1 MHWLPL
7 ILICLLV
14 YIESVLFV
22 RIASEV
28 GVLLTLLL
36 VILTSC
42 LGVSLVR
49 NQGIKNF
56 MSMQQK
62 IAAGESPAEEAVKS
76 VSLVIAGFLLILPG
90 FFTDFLGLLLL
101 LSPVQKR
108 LTAKLLPHIKLYR
121 PNTFYSSGKHGS
133 DKHSPGN
140 HADSYGQNG
149 QTFEGEYER
158 RQDGS
163 SYTLD
168 DQKSGE
174 QKNHGGHG
182 SEHNKK

>member
-1 MHWLPL
+1 MRWLPL

-22 RIASEV
+22 RIASEI

-56 MSMQQK
+56 ISMQQK
-62 IAAGESPAEEAVKS
+62 ITVGESPAEEAVKS

-101 LSPVQKR
+101 LSPVQKV
-108 LTAKLLPHIKLYR
+108 LTAKLLPHIQFYR
-121 PNTFYSSGKHGS
+121 PNTFYGSGNN
-133 DKHSPGN
+133 GN
-140 HADSYGQNG
+140 HHGGYGQSG

-158 RQDGS
+158 RQDGAS
-163 SYTLD
+163 RISD
-168 DQKSGE
+168 DQKSAE
-174 QKNHGGHG
+174 QKHYGESD
-182 SEHNKK
+182 SERNKK

>member
-1 MHWLPL
+1 M
-7 ILICLLV
+7 LV

-22 RIASEV
+22 RIASEI

-42 LGVSLVR
+42 LGISLVR

-62 IAAGESPAEEAVKS
+62 LTAGESPAEEAIKS

-101 LSPVQKR
+101 LSPVQKL
-108 LTAKLLPHIKLYR
+108 LTAKLLSHITFYR
-121 PNTFYSSGKHGS
+121 PNIFNGSNNHGSSSGGS
-133 DKHSPGN
+133 H
-140 HADSYGQNG
+140 GQNG

-158 RQDGS
+158 RQDNAS
-163 SYTLD
+163 HTLD
-168 DQKSGE
+168 SQQPDE
-174 QKNHGGHG
+174 QKNHDEHG
-182 SEHNKK
+182 SGHNKR

>member
-1 MHWLPL
+1 MRWLPL

-28 GVLLTLLL
+28 GVLLTLIL

-62 IAAGESPAEEAVKS
+62 IVAGESPAEEAVKS
-76 VSLVIAGFLLILPG
+76 ISLVIAGFLLILPG

-101 LSPVQKR
+101 LSPVQKL
-108 LTAKLLPHIKLYR
+108 LTAKLLPHINFYR
-121 PNTFYSSGKHGS
+121 PNIFNGS
-133 DKHSPGN
+133 DNHGPG
-140 HADSYGQNG
+140 SGYGQNS

-158 RQDGS
+158 RNDDA

-168 DQKSGE
+168 NQKPDIQKSHDE
-174 QKNHGGHG
+174 HDSGH
-182 SEHNKK
+182 HKK

>member
-1 MHWLPL
+1 MRWLPL

-22 RIASEV
+22 RIASEI

-56 MSMQQK
+56 ISMKQK
-62 IAAGESPAEEAVKS
+62 LAAGESPAEEAVKS
-76 VSLVIAGFLLILPG
+76 VSLVMAGFLLILPG

-101 LSPVQKR
+101 LSPVQKF
-108 LTAKLLPHIKLYR
+108 LTAKLLPHIKFYR
-121 PNTFYSSGKHGS
+121 PNTFYGSGNYSHHNGGS
-133 DKHSPGN
+133 
-140 HADSYGQNG
+140 GQNG

-158 RQDGS
+158 RQDGDS
-163 SYTLD
+163 RISND
-168 DQKSGE
+168 KKSAE
-174 QKNHGGHG
+174 QKHYGESG
-182 SEHNKK
+182 SERNKK

>member
-1 MHWLPL
+1 MRWLPL

-62 IAAGESPAEEAVKS
+62 IAAGESPAEEAIKS
-76 VSLVIAGFLLILPG
+76 VSLVIAGFLLIVPG

-101 LSPVQKR
+101 LPPVQKL
-108 LTAKLLPHIKLYR
+108 LTAKLLPHINFYR
-121 PNTFYSSGKHGS
+121 PNAFDGSNNHSSSH
-133 DKHSPGN
+133 
-140 HADSYGQNG
+140 QNG

-158 RQDGS
+158 RQDDA
-163 SYTLD
+163 SYTLGGQKPD
-168 DQKSGE
+168 DQK
-174 QKNHGGHG
+174 NHDESG

>member
-1 MHWLPL
+1 MRWLPL

-22 RIASEV
+22 RVASEV

-101 LSPVQKR
+101 LSPVQKL
-108 LTAKLLPHIKLYR
+108 LTAKLLPHINFYR
-121 PNTFYSSGKHGS
+121 PNTFYGSGKHASG
-133 DKHSPGN
+133 
-140 HADSYGQNG
+140 YGQNG

-163 SYTLD
+163 PYTLD

-174 QKNHGGHG
+174 QKNHDDQG

>member
-1 MHWLPL
+1 MRWLPL

-36 VILTSC
+36 VVLTSC
-42 LGVSLVR
+42 VGVSLVR

-56 MSMQQK
+56 MLMQQK
-62 IAAGESPAEEAVKS
+62 IATGESPAAEAVKS

-101 LSPVQKR
+101 LSPVQK
-108 LTAKLLPHIKLYR
+108 LLAAKLLPHITFYR
-121 PNTFYSSGKHGS
+121 PNVRGG
-133 DKHSPGN
+133 
-140 HADSYGQNG
+140 YGQDDGHG
-149 QTFEGEYER
+149 QTFEGEYQR
-158 RQDGS
+158 KQDDA
-163 SYTLD
+163 SYTIARD
-168 DQKSGE
+168 DQKHDD
-174 QKNHGGHG
+174 QKRHDD
-182 SEHNKK
+182 SYNKK

>member
-1 MHWLPL
+1 MRWLPL
-7 ILICLLV
+7 ILICLLI

-62 IAAGESPAEEAVKS
+62 IATGESPAAEAVKS
-76 VSLVIAGFLLILPG
+76 VSLVISGFLLILPG

-101 LSPVQKR
+101 LSPVQKL
-108 LTAKLLPHIKLYR
+108 LTAKLLPHLKFYR
-121 PNTFYSSGKHGS
+121 PNTAYGSNYHG
-133 DKHSPGN
+133 
-140 HADSYGQNG
+140 DSGQNG

-158 RQDGS
+158 RQDDA

-168 DQKSGE
+168 NHHTNDKKK
-174 QKNHGGHG
+174 KNEYGDNHDD
-182 SEHNKK
+182 KK

>member
-1 MHWLPL
+1 MRWLPL

-22 RIASEV
+22 RLASEV

-56 MSMQQK
+56 ISMQQK
-62 IAAGESPAEEAVKS
+62 IAVGENPAEEAVKS

-101 LSPVQKR
+101 LTPVQKL
-108 LTAKLLPHIKLYR
+108 LTAKLLPYIKFYR
-121 PNTFYSSGKHGS
+121 PNTFNGSGNRG
-133 DKHSPGN
+133 GG
-140 HADSYGQNG
+140 YGQSG

-158 RQDGS
+158 RQEGAPHI
-163 SYTLD
+163 LD
-168 DQKSGE
+168 DQKSDNSPNKGE
-174 QKNHGGHG
+174 SG

>member
-1 MHWLPL
+1 MRWLPL
-7 ILICLLV
+7 IFICLLV

-28 GVLLTLLL
+28 GVLLTLIL

-42 LGVSLVR
+42 LGISLVR

-56 MSMQQK
+56 LAMQQK
-62 IAAGESPAEEAVKS
+62 IVAGESPAEEAIKS

-101 LSPVQKR
+101 LSPVQKL
-108 LTAKLLPHIKLYR
+108 LTAKLLPHIKFYR
-121 PNTFYSSGKHGS
+121 PNMFNGS
-133 DKHSPGN
+133 DGGN
-140 HADSYGQNG
+140 RSQGG

-158 RQDGS
+158 KSDKS
-163 SYTLD
+163 PHTLND
-168 DQKSGE
+168 HQSDE
-174 QKNHGGHG
+174 QKDNGN
-182 SEHNKK
+182 EHRK

>member
-1 MHWLPL
+1 MRWLPL

-49 NQGIKNF
+49 NQGMSNF

-62 IAAGESPAEEAVKS
+62 IVAGESPAEEVVKS
-76 VSLVIAGFLLILPG
+76 VSLVFAGFLLILPG

-101 LSPVQKR
+101 LSPVQKL

-121 PNTFYSSGKHGS
+121 PNVFRGS
-133 DKHSPGN
+133 NYTGGYGQD
-140 HADSYGQNG
+140 GQNG
-149 QTFEGEYER
+149 QTFEGEYEHR
-158 RQDGS
+158 RDDASSKLNNQPQD
-163 SYTLD
+163 D
-168 DQKSGE
+168 
-174 QKNHGGHG
+174 QKNHGEHG
-182 SEHNKK
+182 SGHDKR

>member
-1 MHWLPL
+1 MRWLPL
-7 ILICLLV
+7 IFICLLV

-56 MSMQQK
+56 ISMQQK
-62 IAAGESPAEEAVKS
+62 LAAGESPAQEAVKS
-76 VSLVIAGFLLILPG
+76 VSLVMAGFLLILPG

-101 LSPVQKR
+101 LSPVQKL
-108 LTAKLLPHIKLYR
+108 LTAKLLPHIKFYR
-121 PNTFYSSGKHGS
+121 PNTFYGS
-133 DKHSPGN
+133 GN
-140 HADSYGQNG
+140 HEGGYGQNG

-158 RQDGS
+158 RQDDAS
-163 SYTLD
+163 HTLD
-168 DQKSGE
+168 DQKSAE
-174 QKNHGGHG
+174 QKNYGESGH
-182 SEHNKK
+182 ERNKK